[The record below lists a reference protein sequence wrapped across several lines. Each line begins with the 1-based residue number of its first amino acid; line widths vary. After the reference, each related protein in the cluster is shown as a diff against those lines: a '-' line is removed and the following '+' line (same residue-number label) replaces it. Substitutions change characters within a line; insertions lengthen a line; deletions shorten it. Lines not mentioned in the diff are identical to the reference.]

1 MNSIKGA
8 ISQGLIITLSVLTLL
23 TIVVM
28 VLAGSY
34 VSAYNYGNRAERNLE
49 AAWTNNQNVLG
60 QYTLKIQELTQVPE
74 MYKNDLKEVVA
85 AAVTGR
91 YGASG
96 SKAVMQWLK
105 EANIPFDS
113 KLYVKL
119 AQVIESGRNDFT
131 REQTR
136 LIDEKRAYET
146 QLGYL
151 WSGFW
156 LKVAGY
162 PKVDLSKYK
171 PVVAG
176 DTAQAFEKG
185 VQAPIKLR

>member
-34 VSAYNYGNRAERNLE
+34 VSAYNYGNRAEKNLE